1 MNREQGLEFL
11 SKLVDKINNQDN
23 RCTAM
28 PYFYV
33 IKTQKWRVA
42 KEGYGHGETR
52 TCRVD
57 FDGDPTP
64 FYSKEEFVKW
74 YLEHHNEL
82 TPPTPLDEFERTDPQ
97 AVECFSREAADYDA
111 NLSAPTVKAEERWEE
126 LKEFEEEKY
135 DEEDNVFLTEEGY
148 KEHVRLNGHNL
159 GRKGEYCSYV
169 KHAFRNPE
177 MENLLLAIAA
187 VTGKELGK
195 K

>member
-1 MNREQGLEFL
+1 MEFL
-11 SKLVDKINNQDN
+11 SKLVDQINNQDN

-42 KEGYGHGETR
+42 KEGYGTGETR

-64 FYSKEEFVKW
+64 FYSKEEFVAW
-74 YLEHHNEL
+74 YSDYYGKP
-82 TPPTPLDEFERTDPQ
+82 TQPTPLDEYEKTDPQ
-97 AVECFSREAADYDA
+97 AVESFNREWQEYNRELA
-111 NLSAPTVKAEERWEE
+111 LLVERAERRWEDLEE
-126 LKEFEEEKY
+126 LEEEKY
-135 DEEDNVFLTEEGY
+135 DEEDNVFLTEEGF

-159 GRKGEYCSYV
+159 GRHGEYYSYV

-187 VTGKELGK
+187 VTDKELGK